1 MHLGAAKQFQPGWPW
16 CLRTLTGWCNRCGLA
31 AGLAAESLLRRPDAN
46 VSIDAAPM
54 WQIRQHSDLSTVQS
68 KKVGAQC
75 FVPFPLQLYC
85 LCNDAILLLVL
96 STALSCTIWSWQ
108 VHFLFCTILPSLSAL
123 AEVLLKSFEAKE
135 VSWSFKW
142 SNESNVCH
150 MRLADSQVGP
160 EDTQASYVRWPSW
173 QSLCRV
179 AKWPR
184 CAAYLLI
191 LFASCWNKSP
201 QIWVWNIMK
210 HYEILWN
217 INQINHHSGEQCSQL
232 KAVQLSSWWSL

>member
-68 KKVGAQC
+68 KKVGAQSC
-75 FVPFPLQLYC
+75 VPFPLQLYC

-108 VHFLFCTILPSLSAL
+108 IHFLFCTILPSLSAL

-135 VSWSFKW
+135 VSWSFKFY
-142 SNESNVCH
+142 
-150 MRLADSQVGP
+150 M
-160 EDTQASYVRWPSW
+160 
-173 QSLCRV
+173 
-179 AKWPR
+179 
-184 CAAYLLI
+184 I
-191 LFASCWNKSP
+191 
-201 QIWVWNIMK
+201 
-210 HYEILWN
+210 
-217 INQINHHSGEQCSQL
+217 
-232 KAVQLSSWWSL
+232 